1 MTRSCHGEDNPCQ
14 RCTEGIEQEETG
26 ETHNCDQPAGK
37 HHRYYHRRGNKR
49 YVKVVYGALVAVVGY
64 VGHKH
69 NGYVCFIV
77 NISRSIGLIYSD
89 PSHHHHIAGLSYA
102 VKGMQMTDERKS
114 LNLTVLFRIRH
125 IILYRRMNMKKNV
138 RMLYLRRIMRSSMRA
153 SVLTEP

>member
-69 NGYVCFIV
+69 NGYVESETEEELRKEGHYAELAESFGIV
-77 NISRSIGLIYSD
+77 KCHYKIQQGRQTDGDDHRPERAECSVTAQKHAPEQD
-89 PSHHHHIAGLSYA
+89 AG
-102 VKGMQMTDERKS
+102 
-114 LNLTVLFRIRH
+114 
-125 IILYRRMNMKKNV
+125 
-138 RMLYLRRIMRSSMRA
+138 
-153 SVLTEP
+153 